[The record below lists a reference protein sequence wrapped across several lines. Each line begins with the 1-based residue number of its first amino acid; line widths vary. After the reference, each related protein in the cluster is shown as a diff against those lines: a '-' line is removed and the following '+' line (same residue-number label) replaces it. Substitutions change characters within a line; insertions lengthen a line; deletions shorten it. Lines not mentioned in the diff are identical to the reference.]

1 MNREKSRGEI
11 SMGTILEV
19 VLIALY
25 FAALVSIPVF
35 TSSPISTIIFI
46 VFAVA
51 LLTFAILLAI
61 AGMIFES
68 RHG

>member
-1 MNREKSRGEI
+1 MSNEDRWSFIVTMLLG
-11 SMGTILEV
+11 G
-19 VLIALY
+19 LY
-25 FAALVSIPVF
+25 LATLFSIMAF
-35 TSSPISTIIFI
+35 GQSPITLIIFI

-61 AGMIFES
+61 AGIRFES